1 MAQIAPLFLLLLL
14 FNCTPVLSQN
24 GSVNGF
30 ISFAATQVVVDENT
44 GVSFTTVRLPL
55 VREVGS
61 SGNVFA
67 TVDVSYW
74 SVSCCD
80 EVQHN
85 CTSKIQTASGKF
97 ILYTNLLKI
106 NSLTW
111 LFVQLSLSVQTH
123 DGPTCG

>member
-1 MAQIAPLFLLLLL
+1 MGQIAPLFLILLL

-44 GVSFTTVRLPL
+44 GVSFTTVQLPL

-67 TVDVSYW
+67 TVDVSY
-74 SVSCCD
+74 
-80 EVQHN
+80 
-85 CTSKIQTASGKF
+85 
-97 ILYTNLLKI
+97 
-106 NSLTW
+106 
-111 LFVQLSLSVQTH
+111 
-123 DGPTCG
+123 

>member
-1 MAQIAPLFLLLLL
+1 M
-14 FNCTPVLSQN
+14 
-24 GSVNGF
+24 
-30 ISFAATQVVVDENT
+30 DENT

-85 CTSKIQTASGKF
+85 CTSRIQTASGKF